1 MLTFDIAG
9 AQIDGARDYQED
21 AFMVTRI
28 GDLSAEVGATL
39 AIVADGMGGHAAGNV
54 ASNMAVQSFNKH
66 LAVHYATNPLPTVLR
81 EAVKQANQSITETV
95 RETAALK
102 GMGCTLVAA
111 VIDAEQLYWASVGD
125 SHLYLLR
132 GTELK
137 KQNADHSYG
146 GFLTRMAAQGRQ
158 IEPEAGF
165 SRNMLMSALTGD
177 EIADIDCPESPLTLL
192 TGDRIVIA
200 SDGLDTLSTGKLASL
215 LGASSTAKAGV
226 EALLNAVQE
235 AKMPRQDNTTVIV
248 LMVGEKAEF
257 KPRPTTP
264 LRLQEPPGQRLS
276 QPRAQV
282 PLEVTPA
289 PRSGHPWLVLAAAL
303 LLTLGGGASWFFGG
317 APETARI
324 AVLPPVPETSPAA
337 LPTPAAPVPTVAEP
351 ATSATPTPAAPDPA
365 ASAAPVPPTAAIENF
380 VDAMAGGHGPTLVW
394 VPAGEF
400 QMGAPD
406 SAAGFD
412 ERPQHN
418 VKLGR
423 FAISTQEVSVA
434 EYAKFTAA
442 TGHKPPRDSAR
453 RGAKMPVTFVSWND
467 ALAYVRWLST
477 QTGKRYRL
485 PSEAEWEYVARAG
498 TSTPYWWGRGVGEN
512 RAHCFDCETGLNPRQ
527 PTTVGRFKPNPW
539 GVFDTAGNVNE
550 WVNDCY
556 HPDYTSAPSDGSV
569 FEGGDCGYRVI
580 RGGAFS
586 STAKSLRVTARGKLT
601 AASANDTVGIRVV
614 REP

>member
-1 MLTFDIAG
+1 
-9 AQIDGARDYQED
+9 
-21 AFMVTRI
+21 
-28 GDLSAEVGATL
+28 
-39 AIVADGMGGHAAGNV
+39 
-54 ASNMAVQSFNKH
+54 
-66 LAVHYATNPLPTVLR
+66 
-81 EAVKQANQSITETV
+81 
-95 RETAALK
+95 
-102 GMGCTLVAA
+102 
-111 VIDAEQLYWASVGD
+111 
-125 SHLYLLR
+125 
-132 GTELK
+132 
-137 KQNADHSYG
+137 
-146 GFLTRMAAQGRQ
+146 
-158 IEPEAGF
+158 
-165 SRNMLMSALTGD
+165 
-177 EIADIDCPESPLTLL
+177 
-192 TGDRIVIA
+192 
-200 SDGLDTLSTGKLASL
+200 
-215 LGASSTAKAGV
+215 
-226 EALLNAVQE
+226 
-235 AKMPRQDNTTVIV
+235 
-248 LMVGEKAEF
+248 
-257 KPRPTTP
+257 
-264 LRLQEPPGQRLS
+264 
-276 QPRAQV
+276 
-282 PLEVTPA
+282 
-289 PRSGHPWLVLAAAL
+289 
-303 LLTLGGGASWFFGG
+303 
-317 APETARI
+317 
-324 AVLPPVPETSPAA
+324 
-337 LPTPAAPVPTVAEP
+337 
-351 ATSATPTPAAPDPA
+351 
-365 ASAAPVPPTAAIENF
+365 VPPTAAIENF